1 MLRIGW
7 YSVMKSISFDNPYW
21 LLLVIPLL
29 AAVLIPYFISVSKD
43 NKNKSWILSLAIHI
57 AIVVSLTLAA
67 AGLVHTTV
75 MTRTKVYVV
84 ADVSYSA
91 SRDFDTID
99 EYIQQID
106 EAMPQNSRLGIVC
119 FGKDAKV
126 LTSSG
131 TAIKSVREAK
141 VDDSGTDI
149 AAALDYTATLFAKN
163 EIKRI
168 VLITDGSD
176 TTYDGSVV
184 AAIERLAAKDIKIDA
199 VYVDSNLDEDDREV
213 QISGVNFTP
222 STYLN
227 HKSELSVLVEANQD
241 SDAILDLYAKAQ
253 GEDEYVKI
261 NTTVLRAEKGIN
273 LASFPLPT
281 SEEGVFDYR
290 VEVSATADTSSY
302 NNSYIFTQQVAGKRS
317 VLLIGGNDNEIL
329 SIRQLYQLTADVDS
343 YHITGN
349 HRDVPYSV
357 EELSKYDEIILA
369 SVDVREINNI
379 NAFIDSLDIVV
390 SQYGKSLITVGD
402 LKMQNKD
409 DQVFERLEELLPVS
423 FGNANK
429 DSKLY
434 TIVLDISRS
443 MFELNKF
450 TAAKDAAVK
459 LLSILGDDDHVAFI
473 TLAGEVVVEHT
484 PNQALGEC
492 REELYQKIDKLE
504 PCQGTFIGAAVDRA
518 YKTIKDLP
526 FEEKQVMLITDG
538 LSYIAD
544 PFDSVKIAGD
554 MHADGIA
561 VSTVHVSFSGKD
573 ESGASLLNNI
583 STAGGGNAY
592 TLKRP
597 EDVSDLIFAT
607 IADNLTESVVEVES
621 AVNIEIYRDDVL
633 EGIRSLPNVLGYVN
647 SKPKLDAT
655 MVLSVDYQKNES
667 TTVSVP
673 LYSYREHGNGRV
685 ATFTSSLSGYWLNT
699 WRDSIKQ
706 QFFGNVL
713 STNTPRER
721 IDYPYVINFNYG
733 GSHSTVEM
741 LPSYLNPKAKAKIK
755 LTTPSGDVYEEDMS
769 FNLNRYFTTL
779 ETSET
784 GKYHVELTYTYG
796 THTFKSSTYYNV
808 SYYSEYNAFA
818 AHDLGS
824 IHDFMRGKGGIHTDG
839 NIDLS
844 VDRTEV
850 DTYELNFR
858 LPLLVVAVILFVL
871 DVFIR
876 KLKWTRKQDREK
888 RNASQKS
895 IAGKE
900 PNNENVS

>member
-21 LLLVIPLL
+21 LLLAIPLL

-43 NKNKSWILSLAIHI
+43 NKNKSWTLSLALHI
-57 AIVVSLTLAA
+57 AIVLSLTLAA

-119 FGKDAKV
+119 FGKDAKI

-149 AAALDYTATLFAKN
+149 AAALDYTATLFSKN

-184 AAIERLAAKDIKIDA
+184 AAIERLAAKNIKIDA
-199 VYVDSNLDEDDREV
+199 VYVDSNLEDDDREV

-222 STYLN
+222 STYLDHESN
-227 HKSELSVLVEANQD
+227 LSVLVEANQD

-253 GEDEYVKI
+253 DEDEYVKI

-281 SEEGVFDYR
+281 SEEGVFDYK
-290 VEVSATADTSSY
+290 VEVSATSDTSSQ

-317 VLLIGGNDNEIL
+317 VLLIGSDQNELMEINM
-329 SIRQLYQLTADVDS
+329 LYQNTATVDI
-343 YHITGN
+343 YQIPQKN
-349 HRDVPYSV
+349 NDVPYSV

-369 SVDVREINNI
+369 SVDIREINNI
-379 NAFIDSLDIVV
+379 NAFIDSVDIVV

-409 DQVFERLEELLPVS
+409 DPVFERLEELLPVS

-429 DSKLY
+429 DAKLY

-443 MFELNKF
+443 MFENYKF
-450 TAAKDAAVK
+450 DTAKDAALK
-459 LLSILGDDDHVAFI
+459 LLSILGDDDHVALI
-473 TLAGEVVVEHT
+473 TLAGEVVVEQT
-484 PNQALGEC
+484 PDKPLGEC
-492 REELYQKIDKLE
+492 REDLYRKINELK
-504 PCQGTFIGAAVDRA
+504 PCQGTFIGAAVERA

-538 LSYIAD
+538 ETYIAE
-544 PFDSVKIAGD
+544 PIDSVDVATQ
-554 MHADGIA
+554 MQAEGIA
-561 VSTVHVSFSGKD
+561 VSTVQVINRGTNATNLLQNI
-573 ESGASLLNNI
+573 AS
-583 STAGGGNAY
+583 AGGGKY
-592 TLKRP
+592 YMLERP
-597 EDVSDLIFAT
+597 EDVSELIFAT

-621 AVNIEIYRDDVL
+621 AVNVEIYRDDVL

-647 SKPKLDAT
+647 SKQKLDAT
-655 MVLSVDYQKNES
+655 MVLSVDYKKNEA

-685 ATFTSSLSGYWLNT
+685 ATFTSSLSGYWLNM
-699 WRDSIKQ
+699 WRDSLKQ
-706 QFFGNVL
+706 QFFGNIL

-721 IDYPYVINFNYG
+721 IDYPYVINFEYG
-733 GSHSTVEM
+733 GSYSTIEM

-755 LTTPSGDVYEEDMS
+755 LTSPSGVVHEDDMTFS
-769 FNLNRYFTTL
+769 FNRYFATL
-779 ETSET
+779 ETEEI
-784 GKYHVELTYTYG
+784 GKYHVEITYTYG
-796 THTFKSSTYYNV
+796 NHEFKSSTYYNV
-808 SYYSEYNAFA
+808 SYYPEYNAFA

-824 IHDFMRGKGGIHTDG
+824 IHDFLRGRGGIYTDG

-858 LPLLVVAVILFVL
+858 LPLLIAAVTLFVL

-876 KLKWTRKQDREK
+876 KLKWTRKQDRAK
-888 RNASQKS
+888 KS
-895 IAGKE
+895 VSKKTIKGKE
-900 PNNENVS
+900 PENESVS

>member
-1 MLRIGW
+1 
-7 YSVMKSISFDNPYW
+7 MKSISFDNPYW
-21 LLLVIPLL
+21 LLLAIPLL
-29 AAVLIPYFISVSKD
+29 AAVLVPYFISVSRD
-43 NKNKSWILSLAIHI
+43 NKNKSWTVSLAVHI
-57 AIVVSLTLAA
+57 AIVLSLALAS

-84 ADVSYSA
+84 ADVSYST
-91 SRDFDTID
+91 SRDLDTID
-99 EYIQQID
+99 EYIEQID
-106 EAMPQNSRLGIVC
+106 KAMPQNSRLGIVC
-119 FGKDAKV
+119 FGKNAKV

-199 VYVDSNLDEDDREV
+199 VYVDSNLGKEDREV

-241 SDAILDLYAKAQ
+241 SDAILDLYVKPE
-253 GEDEYVKI
+253 GDDEYVKI

-281 SEEGVFDYR
+281 AEEGVFDYK
-290 VEVSATADTSSY
+290 VEISATDDTSSQ

-317 VLLIGGNDNEIL
+317 VLLIGGNQSEL
-329 SIRQLYQLTADVDS
+329 MAIRDLYAMSADIDLR
-343 YHITGN
+343 HITPAT
-349 HRDVPYSV
+349 RDVPYSV
-357 EELSKYDEIILA
+357 EALSKYDEIILA
-369 SVDVREINNI
+369 SVDIREINNI
-379 NAFIDSLDIVV
+379 NAFIDSVDIVV

-409 DQVFERLEELLPVS
+409 DHVFERLEELLPVN
-423 FGNANK
+423 FGNSNK

-443 MFELNKF
+443 MFENYKF
-450 TAAKDAAVK
+450 DAAKDAAVK
-459 LLSILGDDDHVAFI
+459 LLSILGDDDHVALI
-473 TLAGEVVVEHT
+473 TLAGEVVVEQT
-484 PNQALGEC
+484 PDKPLGEC
-492 REELYQKIDKLE
+492 REDLYRKIANLE
-504 PCQGTFIGAAVDRA
+504 RCQGTFIGAAMDRA

-526 FEEKQVMLITDG
+526 FEEKQVMLISDG

-544 PFDSVKIAGD
+544 PFNSVDIASSMRD
-554 MHADGIA
+554 DGIA
-561 VSTVHVSFSGKD
+561 VSTVHIMFSEKD
-573 ESGASLLNNI
+573 SGGATLLDGIAS
-583 STAGGGNAY
+583 AGGGNCY
-592 TLKRP
+592 TIRRP
-597 EDVSDLIFAT
+597 EDVADVVFAT
-607 IADNLTESVVEVES
+607 IADDLTESVVEGS
-621 AVNIEIYRDDVL
+621 TAVNIEIYRDDVL

-647 SKPKLDAT
+647 SKPKLDST
-655 MVLSVDYQKNES
+655 MVLSVDYKKNAS

-685 ATFTSSLSGYWLNT
+685 ATFTSSLSGNWLNL
-699 WRDSIKQ
+699 WRSSVKQ

-721 IDYPYVINFNYG
+721 IDYPYVINFEYG
-733 GSHSTVEM
+733 GTHSTIEM

-755 LTTPSGDVYEEDMS
+755 LTTPSGEVYEEDMI
-769 FNLNRYFTTL
+769 FNLNRYFVTL
-779 ETSET
+779 ETTEL
-784 GKYHVELTYTYG
+784 GKYHIELTYTYG
-796 THTFKSSTYYNV
+796 TNTFKSNTYYNV
-808 SYYSEYNAFA
+808 SYYPEYNTFA

-824 IHDFMRGKGGIHTDG
+824 IHDFMRGRGRIYIDG
-839 NIDLS
+839 NVDLS
-844 VDRTEV
+844 VNRAEV
-850 DTYELNFR
+850 DTYEISFR
-858 LPLLVVAVILFVL
+858 LPLLIAAVVMFVF

-876 KLKWTRKQDREK
+876 KFKWTRRQDRAKNVVTKKTTAEK
-888 RNASQKS
+888 ES
-895 IAGKE
+895 E
-900 PNNENVS
+900 NESVS